1 MMAIYLLFP
10 TIVVVLDYLI
20 WQLYKQQGVV
30 GLIHVAL
37 ASAGVGILVLGLP
50 FLLQNNAI
58 MIANQTIQTSSGN
71 ILIPQYNV
79 TIQPN
84 NTTTSFGFTLAE
96 LLVFIQLGFAFYT
109 FLLVAIGARKKRWQE

>member
-1 MMAIYLLFP
+1 MAIYLLFP
-10 TIVVVLDYLI
+10 AIVVVLDYLI

-37 ASAGVGILVLGLP
+37 AFGGAGILVLGLP
-50 FLLQNNAI
+50 FLLQNNVI

-84 NTTTSFGFTLAE
+84 NTITSFGFTLGG
-96 LLVFIQLGFAFYT
+96 LLIFIQLGFALYT
-109 FLLVAIGARKKRWQE
+109 FLLAVISVRRKRWQE

>member
-10 TIVVVLDYLI
+10 AIVVVLDYLI

-30 GLIHVAL
+30 GLIDVAL
-37 ASAGVGILVLGLP
+37 AFAGVGILVLGLP
-50 FLLQNNAI
+50 FLLQSNAI

-71 ILIPQYNV
+71 ILIPQYNI

-84 NTTTSFGFTLAE
+84 NATTSFGFTLAE
-96 LLVFIQLGFAFYT
+96 LLVFIQLGFALYT
-109 FLLVAIGARKKRWQE
+109 FLLAVMGVRRKRWQE

>member
-10 TIVVVLDYLI
+10 TIVVVLDYLL
-20 WQLYKQQGVV
+20 WQKHKHQGA
-30 GLIHVAL
+30 GLIDVAL
-37 ASAGVGILVLGLP
+37 AAAGMGILVLGLP
-50 FLLQNNAI
+50 FLLQSNAI

-84 NTTTSFGFTLAE
+84 NTTISFGFTLAE
-96 LLVFIQLGFAFYT
+96 LLVFFSSFVFIYSLHLF
-109 FLLVAIGARKKRWQE
+109 FLASTATSTNM

>member
-10 TIVVVLDYLI
+10 AIVVVLDYLLWRI
-20 WQLYKQQGVV
+20 HKQR
-30 GLIHVAL
+30 GLGLVHVAL
-37 ASAGVGILVLGLP
+37 AAAGVGILVLGLP
-50 FLLQNNAI
+50 FLLQSNAT
-58 MIANQTIQTSSGN
+58 MVANQTIQTSTGN

-96 LLVFIQLGFAFYT
+96 LLVFIQLGFTLYT
-109 FLLVAIGARKKRWQE
+109 LLLVVVDARKKRWENE